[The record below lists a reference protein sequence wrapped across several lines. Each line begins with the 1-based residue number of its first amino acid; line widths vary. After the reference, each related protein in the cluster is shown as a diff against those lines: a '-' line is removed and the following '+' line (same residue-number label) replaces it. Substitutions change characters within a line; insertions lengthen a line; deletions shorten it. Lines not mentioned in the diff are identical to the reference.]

1 MNLGFCQNA
10 DLRCERCQKSI
21 ELHQDS
27 GSELQLPFPGE
38 IFYIFNFFKKINC
51 SVSNLDDK
59 NGACEKFKS
68 DLLNSLEYVN
78 SFFKQN
84 SNGILDF
91 EIDDFVLLITNI
103 FISIDIDVE
112 DILIA
117 QFNITIIGYILN
129 FMCYL
134 ISSKSNI
141 FQQYYDISFIY
152 KLRKIIIKLSD
163 IQNNNELLNSSQ
175 FLFAKLM
182 EDKDFRIKKD
192 FAFWKDI
199 ANLIKNDDVISSIYY
214 ELSKDAERIG
224 LSSASDFLYSIMSI
238 FPEKENLCSKIQY
251 VKINTQSIV
260 NCIEIIDNELILT
273 QVQNDINHFMPKIVN
288 LIEIRKPISQ
298 LRDENMSIEIQNLQI
313 VCFCELM
320 QCFIKKGI
328 IADFQFFTQGNDI
341 LSNIMNLFESII
353 SLKDKNFNLFFRT
366 NYSVEVLEQ
375 ILMLFTIFTA
385 HFKKSLDKKF
395 LHLLVA
401 FALDSPFKIRKAA
414 ALLIC
419 QMIEIEIISVR
430 EDNLF
435 KDSNFYNLLLNLII
449 LPAYEIIEPL
459 LDCLLTLFYESYDFI
474 SFILSPEKFDELEN
488 LKSSLDD
495 IIENVNS
502 EHVCDLAGDVL
513 CIIKKNSPESNEER
527 SIGSNFENENVFNDY

>member
-103 FISIDIDVE
+103 FIIIYIYVDY
-112 DILIA
+112 ILIA

-152 KLRKIIIKLSD
+152 KLRRIIIKLSD

-320 QCFIKKGI
+320 QCFIKK
-328 IADFQFFTQGNDI
+328 
-341 LSNIMNLFESII
+341 E
-353 SLKDKNFNLFFRT
+353 
-366 NYSVEVLEQ
+366 
-375 ILMLFTIFTA
+375 
-385 HFKKSLDKKF
+385 
-395 LHLLVA
+395 
-401 FALDSPFKIRKAA
+401 
-414 ALLIC
+414 
-419 QMIEIEIISVR
+419 
-430 EDNLF
+430 
-435 KDSNFYNLLLNLII
+435 
-449 LPAYEIIEPL
+449 
-459 LDCLLTLFYESYDFI
+459 
-474 SFILSPEKFDELEN
+474 
-488 LKSSLDD
+488 
-495 IIENVNS
+495 
-502 EHVCDLAGDVL
+502 
-513 CIIKKNSPESNEER
+513 
-527 SIGSNFENENVFNDY
+527 